1 MYESFSS
8 GNVNK
13 NARDLCHVYDLV
25 FQLSDDF
32 VVVSVKLQ
40 TK

>member
-13 NARDLCHVYDLV
+13 NARDLCHVCDLV
-25 FQLSDDF
+25 FEQSAEI
-32 VVVSVKLQ
+32 VVVFAK
-40 TK
+40 

>member
-13 NARDLCHVYDLV
+13 NARDMYHVYDLV
-25 FQLSDDF
+25 LQQSEF
-32 VVVSVKLQ
+32 VVVFVRLQ
-40 TK
+40 T